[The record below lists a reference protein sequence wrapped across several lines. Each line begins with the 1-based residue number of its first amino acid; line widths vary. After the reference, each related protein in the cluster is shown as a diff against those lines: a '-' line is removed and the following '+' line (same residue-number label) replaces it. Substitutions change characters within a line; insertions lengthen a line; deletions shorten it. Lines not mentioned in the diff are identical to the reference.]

1 MSQKLTPD
9 SAQKGFA
16 VGRGLLAAAETL
28 NFSMGESRPDPYGSS
43 SQQHGGLMGLGGVD
57 SQDSQ
62 LAPRRV
68 GNPLSNTMKL
78 FASLGLSPND
88 LDALAQV
95 PEENISVETLPHL
108 IMQLKNRKA
117 EASRHL
123 TSDLLSQSLSPDPSY
138 RGGRD
143 EWRDVQG
150 GRLDRSAAS
159 ASQSRNS
166 QADFGYS
173 STQDLSSRS
182 YDMVDYGSGGSSRD
196 RQYSELST
204 DRYRGLGT
212 TSSSTSD
219 DLFMQRRMGSPS
231 QGKIQDFL
239 GVMPH
244 MFPHV
249 CSLCD
254 FDVHSSMEWTQ
265 HTTGMRHAEN
275 RRVLL
280 QLYPDW
286 DPQMPSGRMS
296 DSLSLSSKSRSDGLL
311 GAAPSSMRQRTS
323 MNSGWGSTSSMSM
336 SNKTSSYSVTPKIR
350 SRVVVVK
357 YDEKPKL
364 SALFALASRFGAI
377 REHLVLKNK
386 AFLELTTHEEA
397 LAMTNHYQN
406 KPATLH
412 GREVKIYLSKE
423 LLVIEKNDRPDRE
436 NRNRDSGPVVFF
448 SNLPRETEKKAELLT
463 VARRFGTVVNH
474 LFLNDQAFVQM
485 SNSEDAEML
494 VKYYTIHPLTI
505 SRRTIHMNICTKY
518 KTLTVIPGK
527 GEQLKEEPEESGQ
540 KNSSSRT
547 SSKSSSKPQRS
558 SSSRAKESS
567 SEKAQES
574 KSKEGEEEVRA
585 EAGSGDEGQ
594 GVVEAHDEEE
604 EALGE
609 DQVTEESVTAQ
620 PDQEAAMEFEDSAM
634 EPEEEE
640 ENAHDGEDTEIPE
653 EEAFEQEHQTEQPVE
668 HEEDQK
674 QEDNTELKETDG
686 QDDVEQDEGAA
697 DDSIEQ
703 EVPEESDFPEDLDEF
718 VTLDEL
724 AEEDEG
730 ERHDSR
736 SRERASSGRS
746 RESGGLRVVN
756 VVGFKRS
763 YGYLD
768 EILALAKPFGKVVR
782 HLVLHSRPEA
792 FLEFSSEQEARSMV
806 RFYNGNVIP
815 SVCGKTVK
823 IYHSMTYATIQSGKV
838 VYIGHIP
845 PFKSS
850 DASFLKVAEPFGK
863 VRRYYLNRSRCECF
877 IEMERG
883 EDAERFVESAR
894 LNPLKF
900 EGKRLLVYISRKYK
914 QLKHGH
920 RPPTSEDKRPAKRE
934 HSEEREESQSSSSAK
949 TSTMNEEEPPSK
961 KAKEEKPSEEKALSV
976 PQEEEVEEEDK
987 EVEVKSEPCESVTE
1001 VNNEHTE
1008 EHNTDTTETQNV
1020 ELKPP
1025 KVESDTDVPP
1035 TESSSVASSAG
1046 VSEKSQEPTEAPT
1059 PPTESVRK
1067 PESTIDAL
1075 GPYEPNVPVGV
1086 EFVKMGYYCRV
1097 CFLFY
1102 SNEDTAKKVHCSS
1115 QAHYEKLKKHLEK
1128 EKAKAQ
1134 NNREKN

>member
-1 MSQKLTPD
+1 MSQKLTPE

-28 NFSMGESRPDPYGSS
+28 NFSMNESRQDPYGSS
-43 SQQHGGLMGLGGVD
+43 SQQHGGLIGLGGVE

-62 LAPRRV
+62 LATRRV
-68 GNPLSNTMKL
+68 GNHLGNTMKL

-123 TSDLLSQSLSPDPSY
+123 SSDLLSQSLSPDPSY

-143 EWRDVQG
+143 KWGDMQG
-150 GRLDRSAAS
+150 GRLDRSTAS
-159 ASQSRNS
+159 TSQGRTSQS
-166 QADFGYS
+166 DFGYS

-182 YDMVDYGSGGSSRD
+182 YDMLDYGSSGSSRD
-196 RQYSELST
+196 RQYSELSS

-212 TSSSTSD
+212 TSSSASD
-219 DLFMQRRMGSPS
+219 DLFMQRRMGYPS

-296 DSLSLSSKSRSDGLL
+296 DTLSLSSKNRSDGLL
-311 GAAPSSMRQRTS
+311 GVAPSSMRQRSS
-323 MNSGWGSTSSMSM
+323 MGSNWGSPSSMSL
-336 SNKTSSYSVTPKIR
+336 SNKSSYSSTPKIR

-386 AFLELTTHEEA
+386 AFLELATHEEA

-412 GREVKIYLSKE
+412 GRDVKIYLSKD
-423 LLVIEKNDRPDRE
+423 LLVIEKNDRPDRD

-485 SNSEDAEML
+485 GNSEDAEML

-518 KTLTVIPGK
+518 KTLTVVPGK
-527 GEQLKEEPEESGQ
+527 GEQLKEELEEPGQ
-540 KNSSSRT
+540 KNSSSSRT

-558 SSSRAKESS
+558 SNSRPKESS

-574 KSKEGEEEVRA
+574 KSKEGEVEVPSD
-585 EAGSGDEGQ
+585 AGSGDEVQ

-604 EALGE
+604 KALDE
-609 DQVTEESVTAQ
+609 DLVTEDSVAAQ
-620 PDQEAAMEFEDSAM
+620 ADQEAAMEFEDSAM
-634 EPEEEE
+634 EPEVEEEEEE
-640 ENAHDGEDTEIPE
+640 ENAHDGEDTETPE
-653 EEAFEQEHQTEQPVE
+653 EEAFEQKHQTEQPVE
-668 HEEDQK
+668 HAEDQE
-674 QEDNTELKETDG
+674 QEDNAEPKETDG

-697 DDSIEQ
+697 DDSLEQ
-703 EVPEESDFPEDLDEF
+703 EVLEESDFPEDFDEF

-724 AEEDEG
+724 AEEDES
-730 ERHDSR
+730 ELHDSR
-736 SRERASSGRS
+736 SRERPSAGRS
-746 RESGGLRVVN
+746 RDSGGLRVVN
-756 VVGFKRS
+756 VVGFKRG

-768 EILALAKPFGKVVR
+768 EILSLAKPFGKVVR

-850 DASFLKVAEPFGK
+850 DASFLKIAEPFGK

-934 HSEEREESQSSSSAK
+934 HSEEREEIQSSSTAK
-949 TSTMNEEEPPSK
+949 TTTVIEEEPPSK
-961 KAKEEKPSEEKALSV
+961 KAKEETPSEDKDLNV
-976 PQEEEVEEEDK
+976 PQEEEKEEEK
-987 EVEVKSEPCESVTE
+987 EVEVKESCENIEE

-1008 EHNTDTTETQNV
+1008 EHNTDATESQNE
-1020 ELKPP
+1020 ELQTVKD
-1025 KVESDTDVPP
+1025 ESDIDGPP
-1035 TESSSVASSAG
+1035 TEFSSVDI
-1046 VSEKSQEPTEAPT
+1046 SEKSQEPTETST
-1059 PPTESVRK
+1059 PETESVKK
-1067 PESTIDAL
+1067 PETTTDTL

-1086 EFVKMGYYCRV
+1086 EFVRMGYYCRL

-1102 SNEDTAKKVHCSS
+1102 SNEDTAKKVHCGS

-1128 EKAKAQ
+1128 KKNKAQ

>member
-28 NFSMGESRPDPYGSS
+28 NFSMNESRPDPYGSS
-43 SQQHGGLMGLGGVD
+43 TQQHGGLMGLGGAD

-62 LAPRRV
+62 LGPRRM

-95 PEENISVETLPHL
+95 PEENISVESLPRL
-108 IMQLKNRKA
+108 IMQLKNQKA
-117 EASRHL
+117 EAGRHM

-150 GRLDRSAAS
+150 GRLDRSTS
-159 ASQSRNS
+159 STSQSRTS

-182 YDMVDYGSGGSSRD
+182 YDMLDYGSGGSSRD

-212 TSSSTSD
+212 TSSSTSN

-244 MFPHV
+244 MYPHV

-254 FDVHSSMEWTQ
+254 FDVHSSMEWTR
-265 HTTGMRHAEN
+265 HTTGMQHAEN

-286 DPQMPSGRMS
+286 DPQMTSGRMS
-296 DSLSLSSKSRSDGLL
+296 NSLSLSSKSRSDGIL
-311 GAAPSSMRQRTS
+311 GAAPSSMRQRTGMS
-323 MNSGWGSTSSMSM
+323 SSWGSTSSMNMPS
-336 SNKTSSYSVTPKIR
+336 KTSYSVTPKIR

-364 SALFALASRFGAI
+364 SALFGLANRFGAI
-377 REHLVLKNK
+377 RENLVLKNK
-386 AFLELTTHEEA
+386 AFLELMTHENA

-406 KPATLH
+406 KPAILH
-412 GREVKIYLSKE
+412 GREVKVYLSKE
-423 LLVIEKNDRPDRE
+423 LLVIEKNDRQDRE
-436 NRNRDSGPVVFF
+436 NRNRDTGPVVFF

-463 VARRFGTVVNH
+463 IASRFGTVVNH
-474 LFLNDQAFVQM
+474 LFLTDQAFVQM
-485 SNSEDAEML
+485 GNSEDAEML
-494 VKYYTIHPLTI
+494 VKYYTMHPLTI
-505 SRRTIHMNICTKY
+505 SRRTIRMNICTKY
-518 KTLTVIPGK
+518 KTLTVRPGK

-540 KNSSSRT
+540 KNSSRT

-558 SSSRAKESS
+558 SNSRAKESS
-567 SEKAQES
+567 SKKAQES
-574 KSKEGEEEVRA
+574 KPEEVQA

-609 DQVTEESVTAQ
+609 GLVTEESVTAQ
-620 PDQEAAMEFEDSAM
+620 PDQDTAMEFEDSTM
-634 EPEEEE
+634 EPEKEEG
-640 ENAHDGEDTEIPE
+640 NVHDGEDTEVPE
-653 EEAFEQEHQTEQPVE
+653 EEAFEQEHQSEQPVE
-668 HEEDQK
+668 HEENPE
-674 QEDNTELKETDG
+674 QEDNTEPKETDG
-686 QDDVEQDEGAA
+686 QDDVEQDEGTA
-697 DDSIEQ
+697 DDSVEQ
-703 EVPEESDFPEDLDEF
+703 EIPEESDFPENLDEF

-724 AEEDEG
+724 AEEDEA
-730 ERHDSR
+730 ERQDSS

-746 RESGGLRVVN
+746 RDSGGLRVVN

-792 FLEFSSEQEARSMV
+792 FLEFSSEQEAKSMV

-815 SVCGKTVK
+815 SVCGKSVK
-823 IYHSMTYATIQSGKV
+823 IYHSLTYATIQRGKV

-850 DASFLKVAEPFGK
+850 DASILKIAEPFGK
-863 VRRYYLNRSRCECF
+863 VRCYYLNRSRCECF

-883 EDAERFVESAR
+883 EDAEKFVESAR

-900 EGKRLLVYISRKYK
+900 EGKRLLVYMSKKYK
-914 QLKHGH
+914 QLKHGQ
-920 RPPTSEDKRPAKRE
+920 RPPTSEEKRPAKRE

-949 TSTMNEEEPPSK
+949 EEEPPCK
-961 KAKEEKPSEEKALSV
+961 KAKEEKPSEEKAPSGS
-976 PQEEEVEEEDK
+976 QEEEEEAGK
-987 EVEVKSEPCESVTE
+987 TEPCESAAE
-1001 VNNEHTE
+1001 VSKEQTE

-1020 ELKPP
+1020 ELKAP
-1025 KVESDTDVPP
+1025 KDENDIDVPP
-1035 TESSSVASSAG
+1035 TESSSVASAG
-1046 VSEKSQEPTEAPT
+1046 VSEKSQEPTEDPT
-1059 PPTESVRK
+1059 LPTESVKK
-1067 PESTIDAL
+1067 PETTIETL

-1134 NNREKN
+1134 SNHEKK

>member
-1 MSQKLTPD
+1 MSQKLTQE

-28 NFSMGESRPDPYGSS
+28 NFSMNESRPDPYGSS
-43 SQQHGGLMGLGGVD
+43 SQQHGGLMGLGGVE

-62 LAPRRV
+62 LATRRV
-68 GNPLSNTMKL
+68 GNHLGNTMKL

-88 LDALAQV
+88 LDVLAQV

-123 TSDLLSQSLSPDPSY
+123 ASDLLSQSLSPDPSY

-143 EWRDVQG
+143 KWGDMQG
-150 GRLDRSAAS
+150 GRLDRSTAS
-159 ASQSRNS
+159 TSQSRTS
-166 QADFGYS
+166 QSDFGYS

-182 YDMVDYGSGGSSRD
+182 YDMLDYGSSGSSRD
-196 RQYSELST
+196 RQYSELSS

-212 TSSSTSD
+212 TSSSASD
-219 DLFMQRRMGSPS
+219 DLFMQRRMGYPS

-265 HTTGMRHAEN
+265 HTTGMRHTEN

-296 DSLSLSSKSRSDGLL
+296 DTLSLSSKNRSDGLL
-311 GAAPSSMRQRTS
+311 GVAPSSMRQRTS
-323 MNSGWGSTSSMSM
+323 MGSNWGSTSSMSL
-336 SNKTSSYSVTPKIR
+336 SNKSSYSSTPKIR

-386 AFLELTTHEEA
+386 AFLELATHEEA

-412 GREVKIYLSKE
+412 GREVKIYLSKD

-485 SNSEDAEML
+485 GNSEDAEML

-518 KTLTVIPGK
+518 KTLTVVPGK
-527 GEQLKEEPEESGQ
+527 GEQLKEELEESGQ
-540 KNSSSRT
+540 KNSSSSRT
-547 SSKSSSKPQRS
+547 SSKSSSKPQRR
-558 SSSRAKESS
+558 SSSRPKESS

-574 KSKEGEEEVRA
+574 KSKEGEVEVPSD
-585 EAGSGDEGQ
+585 AGSGDEVQ

-604 EALGE
+604 KALDE
-609 DQVTEESVTAQ
+609 DLVTEDSVAAQ
-620 PDQEAAMEFEDSAM
+620 EDQEATMEFEDSAM
-634 EPEEEE
+634 EPGVEEEEEE
-640 ENAHDGEDTEIPE
+640 ENAHDGEDTGTPE
-653 EEAFEQEHQTEQPVE
+653 EEAFEQKHQTEQPVE
-668 HEEDQK
+668 HAEDQE
-674 QEDNTELKETDG
+674 QEDNAEPKETDG

-697 DDSIEQ
+697 DDSLEQ
-703 EVPEESDFPEDLDEF
+703 EVPEESDFPEDFDEF

-724 AEEDEG
+724 AEEDES
-730 ERHDSR
+730 ELHDSR
-736 SRERASSGRS
+736 SRDRPSAGRS
-746 RESGGLRVVN
+746 RDSGGLRVVN
-756 VVGFKRS
+756 VVGFKRG

-850 DASFLKVAEPFGK
+850 DASFLKIAEPFGK

-934 HSEEREESQSSSSAK
+934 HSEEREEIQSSSTAK
-949 TSTMNEEEPPSK
+949 TTTVMEEEPPSK
-961 KAKEEKPSEEKALSV
+961 KAKEETPSEDKDLNV
-976 PQEEEVEEEDK
+976 PQEEEKEEEK
-987 EVEVKSEPCESVTE
+987 EVEVKESCENIDE

-1008 EHNTDTTETQNV
+1008 EHNTDTTESQNE
-1020 ELKPP
+1020 ELQTVKDD
-1025 KVESDTDVPP
+1025 SDIDVPP
-1035 TESSSVASSAG
+1035 TESSSVD
-1046 VSEKSQEPTEAPT
+1046 VCEKSQEPTETST
-1059 PPTESVRK
+1059 PPTESVKK
-1067 PESTIDAL
+1067 PETTTDTL

-1086 EFVKMGYYCRV
+1086 EFVRMGYYCRL

-1128 EKAKAQ
+1128 KNKKAQ
-1134 NNREKN
+1134 KN